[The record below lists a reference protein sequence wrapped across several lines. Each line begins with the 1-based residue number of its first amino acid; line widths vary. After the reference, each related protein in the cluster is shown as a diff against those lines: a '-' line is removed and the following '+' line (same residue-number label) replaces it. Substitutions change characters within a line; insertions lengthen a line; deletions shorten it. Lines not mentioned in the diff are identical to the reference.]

1 MQKTKQ
7 LILIAGPAASGKT
20 FLINKIMHDQCPG
33 LSELLGI
40 TDLAS
45 WNFTNARDSKS
56 AQEEGFKRLIV
67 HYDLYNQRNGK
78 KIDQLLLTSSQIT
91 TLTLC
96 IPPQVLAHRNW
107 KRIFHHCQRWLREK
121 KNRKFLLRKIY
132 SLSKRQIRNKQKS
145 KVIAIYNDWF
155 DLLQKHQTNSYWVDS
170 TSLDNDSTIHLL
182 GEDRTAGLRV
192 VQNLE

>member
-7 LILIAGPAASGKT
+7 VILIVGSATSGKT
-20 FLINKIMHDQCPG
+20 FLINKIMHNQCSS

-45 WNFTNARDSKS
+45 WHFTNARDSKS
-56 AQEEGFKRLIV
+56 TQEEGFERLIV

-78 KIDQLLLTSSQIT
+78 KIDQLLLSSGQIT

-96 IPPQVLAHRNW
+96 IPPQVLAHRNK

-121 KNRKFLLRKIY
+121 KNRKILLTKIY
-132 SLSKRQIRNKQKS
+132 SLSKRQIRNKQKF
-145 KVIAIYNDWF
+145 KVLEIYNDWF
-155 DLLQKHQTNSYWVDS
+155 DHLQKHQTNSYWVDS
-170 TSLDNDSTIHLL
+170 TSLNNDSTIHLL

-192 VQNLE
+192 VKNLG